1 MKEEKKYWLVD
12 LDVEHFRSFTWFR
25 TPERKKK
32 WFYWLRRF
40 REGGR
45 FAEEWEP
52 PYLRLY
58 EGELDEEDIE
68 VAKPIPDF
76 INGFINMA
84 CSQRAKEVI
93 EPLVGE
99 EVEFLPL
106 RTEVGPYW
114 EMNLPRISCLDEA
127 RAEVK
132 RFPSSGRIMEVVRFA
147 FRWEAMEGH
156 HLFWVRETGMMY
168 TLASEAF
175 RRLVEE
181 HGLTGLVF
189 EEIPL
194 VPGERPPW
202 ETHADD

>member
-1 MKEEKKYWLVD
+1 MKYWLVK
-12 LDVEHFRSFTWFR
+12 LDVEHFRGF
-25 TPERKKK
+25 KKK
-32 WFYWLRRF
+32 WTPEEEERWWYWRQRL

-58 EGELDEEDIE
+58 EGELDEEEIE
-68 VAKPIPDF
+68 AAKPIPDF
-76 INGFINMA
+76 VHGYIDWA

-114 EMNLPRISCLDEA
+114 EMNLPRISCLDDA

-132 RFPSSGRIMEVVRFA
+132 RFSSGRIMRVLRYA
-147 FRWEAMEGH
+147 IQWQKIQGH
-156 HLFWVRETGMMY
+156 HLFYVAEDWPSSRF
-168 TLASEAF
+168 ASETF
-175 RRLVEE
+175 RRLVEG
-181 HGLTGLVF
+181 HGLKGLMF
-189 EEIPL
+189 REIPL
-194 VPGERPPW
+194 VTGERPPW
-202 ETHADD
+202 ED